1 MSFTVDPLVRCV
13 LECHPQT
20 PCVAVRE
27 VAVEIG
33 IEAPDV
39 LVACF
44 RILGDIER
52 LRVPVAALDPD
63 RLWEHTCCEV
73 FVAPSASDRHV
84 EHVEH
89 AHYVEWNFSVTGQ
102 FARFEFSSY
111 RRRTTTVVR
120 VPARLS
126 VVAQD
131 RELQIEARAPLR
143 PGVGDSA
150 RIALATVIEDDAG
163 TLSYWAMRHPS
174 DRPDFHHAD
183 GFALALTLDPSPAV
197 VDDRVESP

>member
-1 MSFTVDPLVRCV
+1 MVSTLDPLVRCV

-33 IEAPDV
+33 IESPDV

-73 FVAPSASDRHV
+73 FVAPPASDR
-84 EHVEH
+84 
-89 AHYVEWNFSVTGQ
+89 YVEWNFSATGQ

-111 RRRTTTVVR
+111 RRRTTTVVP

-126 VVAQD
+126 VFARD
-131 RELQIEARAPLR
+131 RELRLEAKAPLR
-143 PGVGDSA
+143 PGVSDSA